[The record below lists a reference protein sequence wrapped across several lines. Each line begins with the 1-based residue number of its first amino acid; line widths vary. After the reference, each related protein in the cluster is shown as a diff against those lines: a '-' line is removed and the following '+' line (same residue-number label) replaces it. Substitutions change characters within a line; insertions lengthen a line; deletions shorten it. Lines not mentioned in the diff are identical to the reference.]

1 MADGKG
7 WEKQAFPPIKKK
19 KPLKIACMKYQKK
32 CVYYISCLDKIVS
45 IGIYIYIYM
54 QKIIIETVM
63 YMSTYLT

>member
-1 MADGKG
+1 
-7 WEKQAFPPIKKK
+7 
-19 KPLKIACMKYQKK
+19 MKYQKK